1 MLRQSRFIVLPFCL
15 SLLVGCHEPPVLAS
29 RKSEVAE
36 QKSSVQTAQRA
47 DVFTVQNGDT
57 LRFSFPGSPNLDTSQ
72 QIRPD
77 GRITMPIIGEVVAA
91 GKTPVALEKELVT
104 LYSPHLVSKEV
115 TVTVVSASFSI
126 FVSGAVQK
134 PGKITT
140 DRPITV
146 LEAIMESGG
155 FDTAKANTAAVAVIR
170 QNGNKTE
177 HFTLNLKQVLEG
189 KQVEAFY
196 LRRSDIVHVPEKF
209 TWF

>member
-1 MLRQSRFIVLPFCL
+1 
-15 SLLVGCHEPPVLAS
+15 
-29 RKSEVAE
+29 
-36 QKSSVQTAQRA
+36 
-47 DVFTVQNGDT
+47 
-57 LRFSFPGSPNLDTSQ
+57 
-72 QIRPD
+72 
-77 GRITMPIIGEVVAA
+77 MPIIGEVVAA

-115 TVTVVSASFSI
+115 TVTVISASFSI

-140 DRPITV
+140 DRPITA
-146 LEAIMESGG
+146 LEAIMEAGG
-155 FDTAKANTAAVAVIR
+155 FDSAKANTAAVAVVR
-170 QNGNKTE
+170 QSGTKTE

-189 KQVEAFY
+189 KQVEPFY